1 MTHKEE
7 IGLSY
12 VTVLK
17 LIDQRLIPGIRNID
31 LTKKVKY
38 PASYKK
44 RKDEPTNLAF
54 LTNRTYDN
62 FVNFISDNPS
72 IDVVEMDTVL
82 SCRDGES
89 CLLTLLFRKSNYMIA
104 FKLENK
110 TNDEVIRVFNKIKES
125 LGKELFKKTFQCI
138 LTDNGT
144 EFADPRTI
152 EFDFE
157 TGEQL
162 TKVFYCDPGK
172 SGQKGK
178 IEKNH
183 VELRKIFP
191 KPTNFDKFTQEQINI
206 ALCHVNSEPRAILNR
221 NAPGTIATIWLKE
234 KVLALTEYKFVAPDD
249 VFLSP
254 KLLK

>member
-1 MTHKEE
+1 MTHREE

-31 LTKKVKY
+31 LTKRVKY

-44 RKDEPTNLAF
+44 RKGEPTNLAF

-89 CLLTLLFRKSNYMIA
+89 CLLTLLFKKSNYMIA

-125 LGKELFKKTFQCI
+125 LGK
-138 LTDNGT
+138 
-144 EFADPRTI
+144 
-152 EFDFE
+152 
-157 TGEQL
+157 
-162 TKVFYCDPGK
+162 
-172 SGQKGK
+172 
-178 IEKNH
+178 NH
-183 VELRKIFP
+183 LRKLF
-191 KPTNFDKFTQEQINI
+191 
-206 ALCHVNSEPRAILNR
+206 
-221 NAPGTIATIWLKE
+221 NA
-234 KVLALTEYKFVAPDD
+234 F
-249 VFLSP
+249 
-254 KLLK
+254 